1 MNWIIIFFITI
12 GITGLLMLFN
22 GVKNRSLGLLLFG
35 GGALVAPF
43 LFFGNLSFLLPMI
56 PPTVMGILY
65 LTQKTQDKA

>member
-1 MNWIIIFFITI
+1 
-12 GITGLLMLFN
+12 MLFN